1 MVAEGSAFQA
11 ESHECLRVVH
21 NVKLSMR
28 VRAQWVSVRATSKGR
43 STRSVQ
49 LLSCCARNVDGLLGS
64 ACTRKVAEFV
74 VVKLKS

>member
-21 NVKLSMR
+21 NVKFSMR

-49 LLSCCARNVDGLLGS
+49 LLSCCARNVDGLFGS